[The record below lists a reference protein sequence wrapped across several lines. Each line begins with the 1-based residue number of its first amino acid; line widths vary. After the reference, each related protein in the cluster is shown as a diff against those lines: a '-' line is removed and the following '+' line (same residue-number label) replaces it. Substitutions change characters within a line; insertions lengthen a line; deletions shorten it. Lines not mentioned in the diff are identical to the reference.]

1 MQLWSK
7 TKEMRSVLV
16 KLLVLNQCL
25 NGLDIRINWTYKGNF
40 FPDIYYLL
48 ITIKPITF
56 TYVFDI
62 RFFWQ
67 WTLNMYA
74 IIWNQLQWISLEFKT
89 DTLRENVCHREN
101 QKSSK
106 WVRLLTSRSSTIG
119 FDEKVRYSCYC
130 CIWWNVRLP
139 KDLFFFSV
147 KGKVFICRHRGPS
160 VRG

>member
-1 MQLWSK
+1 MISK
-7 TKEMRSVLV
+7 KCFHSIGQ
-16 KLLVLNQCL
+16 N
-25 NGLDIRINWTYKGNF
+25 NFGNKI
-40 FPDIYYLL
+40 PILL

-56 TYVFDI
+56 IWYSILLTV
-62 RFFWQ
+62 
-67 WTLNMYA
+67 NMYA
-74 IIWNQLQWISLEFKT
+74 IICNQLQWISLEFKT

-160 VRG
+160 VGGSCTTRGAY